1 LFSRAHFL
9 SIAANP
15 IATKIDQRISKFN
28 SYDSTKSYDGVQY
41 TNDITDIVIKSF
53 DKTHT
58 VQNMLYLSKPEK
70 VLNLQQGAPMVRV
83 RSESRIRSIPV
94 WWILLKNDCELV
106 NQPEKRQHFV
116 VAVVPLAKN
125 TSAFAGHIISA
136 Q

>member
-9 SIAANP
+9 SIAANNP
-15 IATKIDQRISKFN
+15 IAPKIDQRISKFD
-28 SYDSTKSYDGVQY
+28 SYDSTKSYDGVVY

-83 RSESRIRSIPV
+83 RSESRIRAHPRMV
-94 WWILLKNDCELV
+94 DFFK
-106 NQPEKRQHFV
+106 KR
-116 VAVVPLAKN
+116 L
-125 TSAFAGHIISA
+125 
-136 Q
+136 